1 MLKKQSPSKRG
12 QWQVIL
18 LNDNIT
24 TVQHVV
30 ACLMEICGQS
40 YLQAVQCSTITHQV
54 GQCSIFVD
62 SWDECEE
69 VQRELVEQGL
79 LVTILKYKKPN
90 V

>member
-1 MLKKQSPSKRG
+1 MSKKQSNNKRG

-18 LNDNIT
+18 LNDANN
-24 TVQHVV
+24 TVPHVI

-40 YLQAVQCSTITHQV
+40 YLQAVQCATITHQV

-62 SWDECEE
+62 LWDECDQ
-69 VQRELVEQGL
+69 VQTELAEQGL
-79 LVTILKYKKPN
+79 LVTVLKYKKH

>member
-1 MLKKQSPSKRG
+1 MSKKQSNNNRG

-18 LNDNIT
+18 LNDTNN
-24 TVQHVV
+24 TVPHVI

-40 YLQAVQCSTITHQV
+40 YLQAVQCATITHQT

-62 SWDECEE
+62 SWDECDQ
-69 VQRELVEQGL
+69 VQTELSVQGL
-79 LVTILKYKKPN
+79 LVTVLEYKKH